1 MGPKGSDVLVPDRDN
16 GAPLRGI
23 HSCFGN
29 RDAQSTALEQGFDVK
44 NLYVGR
50 DSEAALDL

>member
-1 MGPKGSDVLVPDRDN
+1 MPDRDN